1 MCSASSPPRPSSEGG
16 AGPFPVPA
24 RRARWWQR
32 LLPWVITAGCFVYLY
47 GRLDR
52 AAAAQGQGLG
62 PYLAG
67 VFEHVSW
74 PRWLAL
80 MIPYCALFV
89 LIDSVVVWRVIG
101 WFNAKLRYADVLPIR
116 ASAYIL
122 SIVNEQVSKGAIAVY
137 LSRRHGVPAWE
148 VGSSMLFLM
157 FCEYYY
163 LLGWATLGVLLAWR
177 RLPAV
182 FHAIPWLALASAGAF
197 GLLYLFLRGRVGGR
211 IALRERPLLR
221 SFRIATIRHYA
232 TVIALRSPVMLA
244 AVIVYTLALRLFG
257 VTVGPGEMLGYLPV
271 IFFGAAMPGPM
282 HSVAIVLWVL
292 LFPERPGEMTAFGFV
307 QHNFFVL
314 FNAGT
319 GLLFLPRANR
329 ELLVEAPRPPTTAR
343 PSR

>member
-1 MCSASSPPRPSSEGG
+1 MSSASGRPSAASSD
-16 AGPFPVPA
+16 AAPVPTPA

-32 LLPWVITAGCFVYLY
+32 LLPWLITAACFVYLY

-52 AAAAQGQGLG
+52 AASAQGQGLG
-62 PYLAG
+62 RYLAD

-74 PRWLAL
+74 SRWLAL

-89 LIDSVVVWRVIG
+89 LVDSVVVWRVIG
-101 WFNAKLRYADVLPIR
+101 WFNARLRFADVLPIR

-163 LLGWATLGVLLAWR
+163 LLGWATLGVLLGWS

-182 FHAIPWLALASAGAF
+182 FHAIPWLALVSAVVFA
-197 GLLYLFLRGRVGGR
+197 LLYLFFRGRIGGR
-211 IALRERPLLR
+211 AGLRERPLLR
-221 SFRIATIRHYA
+221 SFRLATIGHYL
-232 TVIALRSPVMLA
+232 TVIALRSPAMLA
-244 AVIVYTLALRLFG
+244 AVVVYSLALRLFG
-257 VTVGPGEMLGYLPV
+257 VTVGVSEMLGYLPV
-271 IFFGAAMPGPM
+271 IFFGAAVPGPM
-282 HSVAIVLWVL
+282 HSVAIVFWVL
-292 LFPERPGEMTAFGFV
+292 LFPDRPGEMTAFGFV

-319 GLLFLPRANR
+319 GLLFLRRATR
-329 ELLVEAPRPPTTAR
+329 ELFAEAG
-343 PSR
+343 

>member
-1 MCSASSPPRPSSEGG
+1 MYSASSPPRPSSEGG
-16 AGPFPVPA
+16 AAPFPAPV

-32 LLPWVITAGCFVYLY
+32 FLPWLITAGCFVYLY

-52 AAAAQGQGLG
+52 AAAAQGEGLG

-89 LIDSVVVWRVIG
+89 LIDSVVVWRAIG
-101 WFNAKLRYADVLPIR
+101 WFNARLRYADVLPIR

-163 LLGWATLGVLLAWR
+163 LLGWATLGVLLGWR

-182 FHAIPWLALASAGAF
+182 FHAIPWLALASAVAF
-197 GLLYLFLRGRVGGR
+197 GLLYLFFRGRVGGGT
-211 IALRERPLLR
+211 ALRERPLLR

-329 ELLVEAPRPPTTAR
+329 ELFVEAPRPPTAAR